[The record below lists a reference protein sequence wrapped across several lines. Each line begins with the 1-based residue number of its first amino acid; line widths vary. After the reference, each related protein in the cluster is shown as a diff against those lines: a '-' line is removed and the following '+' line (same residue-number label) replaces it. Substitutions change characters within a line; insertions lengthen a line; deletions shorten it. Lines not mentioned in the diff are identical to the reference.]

1 MRIFVFLAALGIGSL
16 CLDSA
21 RALEADR
28 LIVVT
33 FDHAT
38 LLNLPPH
45 SRSIVIGNPA
55 IVHVTPLAD
64 AAAVLTGMAFG
75 ETNVLVLDEA
85 GHVLMEASVL
95 VIPQA
100 DAGPYLLRGLEST
113 AYSCGSRCEVTHDLQ
128 HNSPET
134 EAVQAES
141 QTRNANISAVP
152 QPQPSSA
159 APQGHGSL

>member
-1 MRIFVFLAALGIGSL
+1 MRIFVFLAALGFGSP

-21 RALEADR
+21 WAVEADR
-28 LIVVT
+28 QIVVT
-33 FDHAT
+33 LDHAT
-38 LLNLPPH
+38 LLNLPPRA
-45 SRSIVIGNPA
+45 RSIVIGNPA
-55 IVHVTPLAD
+55 IVHVTPLPNAP
-64 AAAVLTGMAFG
+64 AVLTGTAFG

-95 VIPQA
+95 VMPRA
-100 DAGPYLLRGLEST
+100 DGGPYLLRGLDST
-113 AYSCGSRCEVTHDLQ
+113 AYSCGSRCEVTHDLR

-152 QPQPSSA
+152 QPSSP
-159 APQGHGSL
+159 APQGNGSL